1 MPDTES
7 REFVADANAIKKL
20 LQVMAMLRDAEHGC
34 PWDLK
39 QTIDSLIP
47 YTIEEV
53 YEVVD
58 AIERKNMVDL
68 EDELGDLLF
77 QVVFYSQLTRENDI
91 FSFADV
97 AETVTEKLIRRHPHV
112 FSTGAIESFGES
124 VNLSP
129 DQVVSNWEVIKHQ
142 EREIKRAK
150 QEAADSDLDHPEFL
164 SILDEVPR
172 ALPALERARKL
183 QKKAARA
190 GFDWTEIAP
199 VIAKLREELDEFEQA
214 LSEGDSDRAAGELG
228 DVFFS
233 AVNLAR
239 HQKTEPETVLR
250 QANLKF
256 EDRFRW
262 IEARLG
268 AESRSF
274 ESCSLEELDSLW
286 VEAKTQGL

>member
-1 MPDTES
+1 MSDPES
-7 REFVADANAIKKL
+7 PEFAADANAIKKL

-34 PWDLK
+34 PWDLE
-39 QTIDSLIP
+39 QTIYSLIP

-58 AIERKNMVDL
+58 AIERENMVDL

-77 QVVFYSQLTRENDI
+77 QVVFYSQLTRETDT

-129 DQVVSNWEVIKHQ
+129 DQVVTNWEKIKGQ
-142 EREIKRAK
+142 EIEIKRAK
-150 QEAADSDLDHPEFL
+150 QQAADSDVGQTESL

-214 LSEGDSDRAAGELG
+214 LSEGDSDRAASELG

-256 EDRFRW
+256 EDRFKW
-262 IEARLG
+262 IEARLS
-268 AESRSF
+268 AESRSL
-274 ESCSLEELDSLW
+274 ESCSLEELDALW
-286 VEAKTQGL
+286 AEAKTQGL